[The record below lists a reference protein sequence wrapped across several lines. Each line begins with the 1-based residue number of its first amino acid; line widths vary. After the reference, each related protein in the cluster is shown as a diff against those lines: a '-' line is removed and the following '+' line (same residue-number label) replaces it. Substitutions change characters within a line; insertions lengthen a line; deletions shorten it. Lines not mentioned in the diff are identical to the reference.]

1 MVIRGEKLDRDY
13 FADGTPE
20 LTEHQAS
27 YGVEAIA
34 HALLN
39 IYHENVDVDNDLEE
53 NLFQETRRLFD
64 EAVSEG
70 YAEASQKDVP
80 LPDETFREA
89 FLHSAD
95 VFSAF
100 RVHKMQN
107 DIAAQML
114 DEKGHVKPFRQFV
127 KDVSP
132 YIEHRNRAWLKTE
145 YDTAILRAQNAAEW
159 QQFQDEK
166 DVYPNLEWIQST
178 SPNPGADHM
187 VFWGT
192 VLPVDDPFWD
202 EHKPGD
208 RWNCKCEL
216 RQTDRGAT
224 PVPVSDGKSDA
235 APGLESNPAKAKE
248 VFSDSHPYYPDSC
261 SACPFAGGKLM
272 ALAHDL
278 VSGKDCHHCRRVNRV
293 IDEHADAR
301 RKENKREYERLK
313 KDPEYTGVK
322 YDKQS
327 GGVTATHREHNFDPQ
342 IGMFGMPRGEYE
354 RRAVEALFQNGHSI
368 ILRGEHGPIG
378 EKQPDGHLDG
388 KLMDIKGIEGNPL
401 YAMNR
406 ANTQGVHTAILYFH
420 DETRFSLADVQEKW
434 ENYPRWL
441 QENKHITDK
450 SIHIHEIVCV
460 VNTEDG
466 YKIHEIKN
474 PNE

>member
-1 MVIRGEKLDRDY
+1 MVIRGEQLDQDY
-13 FADGTPE
+13 FADSTPE

-34 HALLN
+34 HALVN
-39 IYHENVDVDNDLEE
+39 IYRENVDVDSDIEE
-53 NLFQETRRLFD
+53 NLFQETRRMFE
-64 EAVSEG
+64 EAVAEG
-70 YAEASQKDVP
+70 YAEASQKDIP
-80 LPDETFREA
+80 LPDETFRET

-107 DIAAQML
+107 DIAAQMI
-114 DEKGHVKPFRQFV
+114 DENGHVKPFRQFV

-132 YIEHRNRAWLKTE
+132 YIEHRNRAWLQTE

-216 RQTDRGAT
+216 RQTDKGAT
-224 PVPVSDGKSDA
+224 QVPVSDGKSDA

-248 VFSDSHPYYPDSC
+248 VFSDNHPYYPDSC
-261 SACPFAGGKLM
+261 SSCPFAGGKLM

-278 VSGKDCHHCRRVNRV
+278 VSGKDCHHCRRVNKC
-293 IDEHADAR
+293 IATAEKKAEAK
-301 RKENKREYERLK
+301 RKSKRQA
-313 KDPEYTGVK
+313 KDSALSKAFEKVHTIKVRDLSVKALQTGTFHDSPEGLRALLSHCYSEDTIRAALALRHGVK
-322 YDKQS
+322 KLDFVRPSALGEGKDMS
-327 GGVTATHREHNFDPQ
+327 NPHDRKNLKRKKKRGVVRYNLYHWRH
-342 IGMFGMPRGEYE
+342 
-354 RRAVEALFQNGHSI
+354 
-368 ILRGEHGPIG
+368 
-378 EKQPDGHLDG
+378 KGHLYAVKMEENECG
-388 KLMDIKGIEGNPL
+388 HESLYWIRKIE
-401 YAMNR
+401 
-406 ANTQGVHTAILYFH
+406 
-420 DETRFSLADVQEKW
+420 
-434 ENYPRWL
+434 
-441 QENKHITDK
+441 
-450 SIHIHEIVCV
+450 
-460 VNTEDG
+460 
-466 YKIHEIKN
+466 
-474 PNE
+474 

>member
-39 IYHENVDVDNDLEE
+39 IYHENVDVDSDLEE

-278 VSGKDCHHCRRVNRV
+278 VSGKDCHHCRRVNKCIERSERRIAKKERLEALNPETNHKEFKAAQRDMV
-293 IDEHADAR
+293 AELRRHGELERDSRKLYTGHLFFGRREFKRIKEHCFTGMELETARHLHTLIPKLSNGRYIPIDMSRKNYRLKIQEGVLNYVAYDVEYKGDLYVLKCQVRRHGHNVCEYPYSIK
-301 RKENKREYERLK
+301 RKE
-313 KDPEYTGVK
+313 
-322 YDKQS
+322 
-327 GGVTATHREHNFDPQ
+327 
-342 IGMFGMPRGEYE
+342 
-354 RRAVEALFQNGHSI
+354 
-368 ILRGEHGPIG
+368 
-378 EKQPDGHLDG
+378 
-388 KLMDIKGIEGNPL
+388 
-401 YAMNR
+401 
-406 ANTQGVHTAILYFH
+406 
-420 DETRFSLADVQEKW
+420 
-434 ENYPRWL
+434 
-441 QENKHITDK
+441 
-450 SIHIHEIVCV
+450 
-460 VNTEDG
+460 
-466 YKIHEIKN
+466 
-474 PNE
+474 